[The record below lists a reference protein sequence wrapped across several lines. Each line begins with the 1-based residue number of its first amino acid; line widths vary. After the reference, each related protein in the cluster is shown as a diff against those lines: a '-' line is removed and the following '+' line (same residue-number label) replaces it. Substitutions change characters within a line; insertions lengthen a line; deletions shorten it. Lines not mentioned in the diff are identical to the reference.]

1 MIPNTKILVVGD
13 FILDGYTLGI
23 VDRVSPEAP
32 VPVVNIKNTEYRLG
46 GAANVAN
53 NISAISGNVG
63 LLSTIGNDRYGDICY
78 ELIKNAGIK
87 SHLIKSDKSNTIF
100 KNRITAENQQM
111 VRLDYENKVCENDN
125 YKLIDEFIK
134 IFNEYELVVFS
145 DYGKGNLGK
154 INNII
159 HICNEFGIPTLVDP
173 KGKEIMKYECCSLL
187 KINFNEIKQYV
198 GEINTFEQ
206 ILIKTIEL
214 KKRMKVKKMICT
226 LSERGI
232 YFIDENSEG
241 ILIETGNI
249 SVFDVSGA
257 GDTIL
262 GVVSALYSSEIELID
277 VVQIANKAGSL
288 VLKKFGTSIIT
299 KDEITKIIEKICM

>member
-32 VPVVNIKNTEYRLG
+32 VPIVNIKNTEYRLG

-78 ELIKNAGIK
+78 ELIKNSGIK

-111 VRLDYENKVCENDN
+111 VRLDYENKVCEDDN
-125 YKLIDEFIK
+125 YILIDEFIK

-159 HICNEFGIPTLVDP
+159 HICNEFGIPTLVDA
-173 KGKEIMKYECCSLL
+173 KGQEIMKYECCSLL
-187 KINFNEIKQYV
+187 KINFNGIKQYA

-206 ILIKTIEL
+206 IFKKIIEL

-241 ILIETGNI
+241 ILIETDNI
-249 SVFDVSGA
+249 SVFDVSGG

-262 GVVSALYSSEIELID
+262 GVVSALYSSEIELIN
-277 VVQIANKAGSL
+277 VVQVANKAGSL